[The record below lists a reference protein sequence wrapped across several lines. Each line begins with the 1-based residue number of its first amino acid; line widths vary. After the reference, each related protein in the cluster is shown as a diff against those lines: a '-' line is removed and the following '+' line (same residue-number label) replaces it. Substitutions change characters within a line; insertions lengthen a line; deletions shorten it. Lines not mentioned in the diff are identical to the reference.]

1 MMINVGNMLKY
12 ALPIAQ
18 MAMPLI
24 LNNGNDIVC
33 SEQVGDMR
41 PALPINA
48 GNITEVLSQPSNAK
62 PVVIA
67 NTPKVLVKANIEVYI
82 ANDGVNYAKANE
94 ISFDKSFAVS
104 EGNMSLI

>member
-1 MMINVGNMLKY
+1 MINVGDMLKY

-33 SEQVGDMR
+33 SERVGDMR

-48 GNITEVLSQPSNAK
+48 GNITEVLNQPSNVK
-62 PVVIA
+62 PVVVA
-67 NTPKVLVKANIEVYI
+67 NNTPKVLVKANIEVYI

-94 ISFDKSFAVS
+94 ISFDKSFALS